1 MFGKKKKLRLMLL
14 DEARSLVKD
23 ISIDDIILKEKYII
37 AQSTEKYGTDEP
49 CIIYRTCIADDL
61 HLQLSELFKKLMDD
75 NINEVS
81 VDDIPKELS
90 YNIELDEAVK
100 YIGLI
105 MK

>member
-1 MFGKKKKLRLMLL
+1 MR
-14 DEARSLVKD
+14 
-23 ISIDDIILKEKYII
+23 DIILKEKYII